1 MKSMTTLRYQVDITD
16 TFETPEG
23 YSYEGARDALETA
36 LNELLNACPCMQ
48 VNVKRIREETVRFNE
63 VERVNASEQKTVKY

>member
-1 MKSMTTLRYQVDITD
+1 MTLTTLRYQVEITD

-23 YSYEGARDALETA
+23 YSHEGAREVLEAA
-36 LNELLNACPCMQ
+36 LNELLKACPCMQ

-63 VERVNASEQKTVKY
+63 VERVNVSEQETVEYK